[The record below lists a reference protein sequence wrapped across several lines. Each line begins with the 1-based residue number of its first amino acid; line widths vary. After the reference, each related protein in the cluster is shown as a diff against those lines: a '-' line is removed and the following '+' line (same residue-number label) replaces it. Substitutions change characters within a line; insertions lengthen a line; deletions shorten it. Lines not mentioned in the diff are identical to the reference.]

1 MKFLQSQIERVET
14 NIRKEFQSEIK
25 RLSNRQN
32 AVSDQVEDINGKID
46 ELLKIA
52 KSNSNN
58 SYWIN

>member
-46 ELLKIA
+46 ELLRIA